1 MKRSDLR
8 RNSAGRVVGRPFAKG
23 QSGNP
28 GGRPRLPAELRERAQ
43 AVTAD
48 MIDVLIALAKD
59 TGQPGHVRVLAANSV
74 LDRGHGKP
82 TVSVDVRAKR
92 SLADYTTAELLG
104 LAAAAMEGQAVLV
117 VPGDTGSEWSN

>member
-1 MKRSDLR
+1 MKRLEQR
-8 RNSAGRVVGRPFAKG
+8 RSSTGRLVGRPFAKG

-43 AVTAD
+43 SVTAD
-48 MIDVLIALAKD
+48 MLDTLIALAKD
-59 TGQPGHVRVLAANSV
+59 PGQPGHMRVSAANSV

-92 SLADYTTAELLG
+92 SLADFTTAELLA
-104 LAAAAMEGQAVLV
+104 LAAAAMEGQALLV
-117 VPGDTGSEWSN
+117 EDTGPERPN